1 VIEMKDDKTDKGE
14 EHLRYA
20 KRLVGAT
27 VVDASAF
34 AATVFAKDYSG
45 IVQKFW
51 ESRIFDNISGEILS
65 YLAFTLP
72 FAVYEAK
79 QVMDF
84 IDYRRS
90 HENAEAQPQVPD
102 EKKASAARPVK
113 LDTFEQD
120 ELPPYLKGTKAEQ
133 YKPIVFDQTIV
144 PVSKTPIRTQ

>member
-1 VIEMKDDKTDKGE
+1 MKSAADQPAGYGVYD
-14 EHLRYA
+14 RCA
-20 KRLVGAT
+20 KRLIGAT

-34 AATVFAKDYSG
+34 AATLVAKNYSG
-45 IVQKFW
+45 IVQRFW
-51 ESRIFDNISGEILS
+51 ESRISDNFTGEIAS

-72 FAVYEAK
+72 FMIYGAT
-79 QVMDF
+79 QVVKVL
-84 IDYRRS
+84 DYRS
-90 HENAEAQPQVPD
+90 AHENAEAQPQVPG

-133 YKPIVFDQTIV
+133 YRPIILDQTVV